1 MPALTSAVPTL
12 LRKTQPWRDN
22 LAEMF
27 GSKKAETEEFLKRVG
42 IEKEPVCLQSTPIGD
57 FPVTYIEG
65 TEPQSV
71 NAKIMAS
78 HHPYDKWFSEAVMTG
93 LHGMDPSQVP
103 PPPVE
108 VALEWSFGKD
118 TSQ

>member
-1 MPALTSAVPTL
+1 M
-12 LRKTQPWRDN
+12 
-22 LAEMF
+22 
-27 GSKKAETEEFLKRVG
+27 ETWA
-42 IEKEPVCLQSTPIGD
+42 VCLLSTPIGD

-78 HHPYDKWFSEAVMTG
+78 HHPYEKGLSEAVMTG

-108 VALEWSFGKD
+108 VELEWSFGKD